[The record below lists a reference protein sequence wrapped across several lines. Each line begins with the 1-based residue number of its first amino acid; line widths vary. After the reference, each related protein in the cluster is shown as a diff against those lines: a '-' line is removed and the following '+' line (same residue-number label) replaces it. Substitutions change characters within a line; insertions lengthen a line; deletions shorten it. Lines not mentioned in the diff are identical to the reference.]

1 MERSREKEEAIRGM
15 VRRAIER
22 RRQVI
27 VYDTARKLESVL
39 GRYRSDDDL
48 SRPVGV
54 VWVKIESLSQLRAL
68 VGGRFQNLKDRW
80 VGAGFP
86 LREHRGDR
94 SGKKNFDFEGWT
106 ELSTWIHKQGF
117 EIRLAAEEE
126 PWLFEIRKIEG

>member
-1 MERSREKEEAIRGM
+1 MQQYRDKEEAIRQM
-15 VRRAIER
+15 VRRSLER

-27 VYDTARKLESVL
+27 VYDTARKLQRIL
-39 GRYRSDDDL
+39 GEQGLHGDS
-48 SRPVGV
+48 SKPVGTA
-54 VWVKIESLSQLRAL
+54 WVKIESLSQLRAI

-106 ELSTWIHKQGF
+106 ELSSWILKQGF
-117 EIRLAAEEE
+117 ELRLAAEDE
-126 PWLFEIRKIEG
+126 PWLFEIRTIEG